1 MITLYKLFAV
11 NTITNL
17 KIEPR
22 GYTPETTKPL
32 YRQIKELVNQ
42 LNLGKEKSRCMIY
55 GTDNT
60 RRIYENGYIEIKRKY
75 IE

>member
-11 NTITNL
+11 NTLANL
-17 KIEPR
+17 KVEPKE
-22 GYTPETTKPL
+22 YTSGVTKPL
-32 YRQIKELVNQ
+32 YLQIKELIND
-42 LNLGKEKSRCMIY
+42 LNLGEEKSRCMIY
-55 GTDNT
+55 DTDNT